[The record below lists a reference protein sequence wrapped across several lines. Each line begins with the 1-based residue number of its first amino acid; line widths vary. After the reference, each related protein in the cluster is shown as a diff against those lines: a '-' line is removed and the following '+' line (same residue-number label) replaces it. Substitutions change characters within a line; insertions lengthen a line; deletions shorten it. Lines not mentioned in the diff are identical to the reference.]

1 MVKIRLKRL
10 GYKKNPTYRIVVI
23 DSRSKREG
31 APIEELGYYNPKTKE
46 MKLDKASAEGWV
58 KKGAQTTETVAYL
71 IKNCDENGKLIYNK
85 KTEQKLS
92 KKALAK
98 LEAQKQEEA
107 AQAAAA
113 AEAAA
118 ADDAAA
124 ADSVENEAKESEE

>member
-10 GYKKNPTYRIVVI
+10 GYNKQ
-23 DSRSKREG
+23 
-31 APIEELGYYNPKTKE
+31 
-46 MKLDKASAEGWV
+46 SAENWV

-71 IKNCDENGKLIYNK
+71 IKNCDENGNLVYNK

-118 ADDAAA
+118 AESDA
-124 ADSVENEAKESEE
+124 ENEAKEEQA